1 MTTGLDVFDATV
13 QQTNLWLKDLMA
25 RIPTT
30 DRHYAYQL
38 LRATLHTFRDRIGPE
53 NAVHFGAQLPMLI
66 RGFYYEGW
74 QPDKPQTKT
83 RHLDDFLAAVEE
95 EAGRSL
101 GAGAGG
107 KVKAVFAV
115 IADKID
121 AHEIEKL
128 RKVLPA
134 ELKGPAARRVL
145 SLLASGA
152 LPRESGLGRRGDP
165 EATATHIAGMLRS
178 ARNDGGSNRASH
190 ALETPRG
197 KMRRAIFCAGL
208 AVALWLPGLCL
219 AQGAATI
226 EQGQEIAREVL
237 RPLPCHRHEGRK
249 PASQRHTLPG
259 HSRQGPC
266 GEPGRGA
273 WRRDYRGPP

>member
-13 QQTNLWLKDLMA
+13 QQTNLWLKDLMV

-38 LRATLHTFRDRIGPE
+38 LRATLHIFRDRIGPE

-74 QPDKPQTKT
+74 QPSKPATKT
-83 RHLDDFLAAVEE
+83 RHLDDFLAEVEE

-107 KVKAVFAV
+107 KVKAVFSV
-115 IADKID
+115 VADKID

-134 ELKGPAARRVL
+134 ELKG
-145 SLLASGA
+145 LL
-152 LPRESGLGRRGDP
+152 
-165 EATATHIAGMLRS
+165 
-178 ARNDGGSNRASH
+178 
-190 ALETPRG
+190 
-197 KMRRAIFCAGL
+197 
-208 AVALWLPGLCL
+208 
-219 AQGAATI
+219 
-226 EQGQEIAREVL
+226 QEEFYL
-237 RPLPCHRHEGRK
+237 F
-249 PASQRHTLPG
+249 
-259 HSRQGPC
+259 
-266 GEPGRGA
+266 
-273 WRRDYRGPP
+273 

>member
-1 MTTGLDVFDATV
+1 MTTGLDVFDSTV

-38 LRATLHTFRDRIGPE
+38 LRATLHAFRDRIGAE

-74 QPDKPQTKT
+74 QPSKPQTKT
-83 RHLDDFLAAVEE
+83 RHLDDFLEAVEKD
-95 EAGRSL
+95 AGRSL
-101 GAGAGG
+101 GSGVGG

-134 ELKGPAARRVL
+134 ELKP
-145 SLLASGA
+145 LL
-152 LPRESGLGRRGDP
+152 
-165 EATATHIAGMLRS
+165 
-178 ARNDGGSNRASH
+178 
-190 ALETPRG
+190 
-197 KMRRAIFCAGL
+197 
-208 AVALWLPGLCL
+208 
-219 AQGAATI
+219 
-226 EQGQEIAREVL
+226 
-237 RPLPCHRHEGRK
+237 HEEFY
-249 PASQRHTLPG
+249 LF
-259 HSRQGPC
+259 
-266 GEPGRGA
+266 
-273 WRRDYRGPP
+273 

>member
-1 MTTGLDVFDATV
+1 MTTGLNVFDETV
-13 QQTNLWLKDLMA
+13 QQTNLWLKDIMA

-38 LRATLHTFRDRIGPE
+38 LRATLHIFRDRIGRE

-74 QPDKPQTKT
+74 QPAKPPTKT

-95 EAGRSL
+95 EAGRGL

-115 IADKID
+115 IADRID

-134 ELKGPAARRVL
+134 ELKG
-145 SLLASGA
+145 LL
-152 LPRESGLGRRGDP
+152 
-165 EATATHIAGMLRS
+165 
-178 ARNDGGSNRASH
+178 
-190 ALETPRG
+190 
-197 KMRRAIFCAGL
+197 
-208 AVALWLPGLCL
+208 
-219 AQGAATI
+219 
-226 EQGQEIAREVL
+226 QEEFYL
-237 RPLPCHRHEGRK
+237 F
-249 PASQRHTLPG
+249 
-259 HSRQGPC
+259 
-266 GEPGRGA
+266 
-273 WRRDYRGPP
+273 

>member
-74 QPDKPQTKT
+74 QPAKPQAKT
-83 RHLDDFLAAVEE
+83 RHLNDFLNAIEE

-101 GAGAGG
+101 GAGVSG

-134 ELKGPAARRVL
+134 ELKT
-145 SLLASGA
+145 LL
-152 LPRESGLGRRGDP
+152 
-165 EATATHIAGMLRS
+165 
-178 ARNDGGSNRASH
+178 
-190 ALETPRG
+190 
-197 KMRRAIFCAGL
+197 
-208 AVALWLPGLCL
+208 
-219 AQGAATI
+219 
-226 EQGQEIAREVL
+226 QEEFYL
-237 RPLPCHRHEGRK
+237 F
-249 PASQRHTLPG
+249 
-259 HSRQGPC
+259 
-266 GEPGRGA
+266 
-273 WRRDYRGPP
+273 

>member
-13 QQTNLWLKDLMA
+13 QQTNIWLKDLMA

-38 LRATLHTFRDRIGPE
+38 LRATLHVFRDRIGPD

-74 QPDKPQTKT
+74 QPSKAQTKT
-83 RHLDDFLAAVEE
+83 RHLDDFLNAIED

-101 GAGAGG
+101 GSGVRN

-134 ELKGPAARRVL
+134 ELKP
-145 SLLASGA
+145 LL
-152 LPRESGLGRRGDP
+152 
-165 EATATHIAGMLRS
+165 
-178 ARNDGGSNRASH
+178 
-190 ALETPRG
+190 
-197 KMRRAIFCAGL
+197 
-208 AVALWLPGLCL
+208 
-219 AQGAATI
+219 
-226 EQGQEIAREVL
+226 QEEFYL
-237 RPLPCHRHEGRK
+237 F
-249 PASQRHTLPG
+249 
-259 HSRQGPC
+259 
-266 GEPGRGA
+266 
-273 WRRDYRGPP
+273 